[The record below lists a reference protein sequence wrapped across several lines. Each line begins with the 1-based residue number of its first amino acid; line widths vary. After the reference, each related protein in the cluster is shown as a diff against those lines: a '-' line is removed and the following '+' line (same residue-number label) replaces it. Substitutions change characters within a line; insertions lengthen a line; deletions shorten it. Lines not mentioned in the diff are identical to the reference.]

1 MDRTGKKKIG
11 LYGGLSLSFLLLC
24 VGAYLWTAR
33 MQYEQ
38 QLAWMLELAEAHP
51 EIETD
56 IVKVWKKQEPKDSE
70 KLQRLQRTYAYT
82 FYNTEQGKRL
92 LYLVAGI
99 AGAGLAAIWFC
110 FFWEKQNDDKLR
122 QEQEKLQ
129 ELEEKIKEKD
139 AYILDLKMEAEKEEE
154 NTKALITNIS
164 HQLKTPLAGLKLM
177 QELCEEAPD
186 ETELREYF
194 KRSNESVERLT
205 ELTEELMQLSKLE
218 NQMIRLFPQPQDLK
232 KLIKGAVEEIILK
245 ALKKGIQIQV
255 QAEESISCSCDGK
268 WTREALVNIL
278 DNGVKYSP
286 EKSCIT
292 IRLCRMQT
300 YGLIEVEDEGIGIKP
315 EEYHKIFGRFYRG
328 NRKEVEQQE
337 GAGVGLYLTRKILEE
352 QGGTVSVKASPTGGS
367 IFRVTLPLV

>member
-1 MDRTGKKKIG
+1 M
-11 LYGGLSLSFLLLC
+11 
-24 VGAYLWTAR
+24 
-33 MQYEQ
+33 E
-38 QLAWMLELAEAHP
+38 
-51 EIETD
+51 
-56 IVKVWKKQEPKDSE
+56 KQEPKDPE
-70 KLQRLQRTYAYT
+70 KLKRLQRTYAYT

-218 NQMIRLFPQPQDLK
+218 N
-232 KLIKGAVEEIILK
+232 
-245 ALKKGIQIQV
+245 
-255 QAEESISCSCDGK
+255 
-268 WTREALVNIL
+268 
-278 DNGVKYSP
+278 
-286 EKSCIT
+286 
-292 IRLCRMQT
+292 
-300 YGLIEVEDEGIGIKP
+300 
-315 EEYHKIFGRFYRG
+315 HKIFGRFYRG